1 MLLKV
6 LSNVLI
12 FIIIFI
18 IIKNLIIKILEIKI
32 KKELSNKSKF

>member
-1 MLLKV
+1 MLLKI

-32 KKELSNKSKF
+32 KKELSNK

>member
-1 MLLKV
+1 MLLKI

>member
-32 KKELSNKSKF
+32 KKELSNK

>member
-1 MLLKV
+1 MLLKI
-6 LSNVLI
+6 LSNILI

-32 KKELSNKSKF
+32 KKELSNK

>member
-1 MLLKV
+1 MLLKI
-6 LSNVLI
+6 LSNILI

-32 KKELSNKSKF
+32 KKELNNK